1 VTSVGA
7 PATLRR
13 MDEQDADGTEHV
25 ELPPGVLS
33 REALHGVVE
42 EFITREGTDYGP
54 REHTFEEKRASVL
67 RLIEAGEVAIFFD
80 PRTETTTLRRRDSG
94 C

>member
-1 VTSVGA
+1 
-7 PATLRR
+7 
-13 MDEQDADGTEHV
+13 MDEQDADETEYV
-25 ELPPGVLS
+25 ELPAGVLS

-67 RLIEAGEVAIFFD
+67 GLIEAGEVAIFFD
-80 PRTETTTLRRRDSG
+80 PRTETTTLRRRD
-94 C
+94 